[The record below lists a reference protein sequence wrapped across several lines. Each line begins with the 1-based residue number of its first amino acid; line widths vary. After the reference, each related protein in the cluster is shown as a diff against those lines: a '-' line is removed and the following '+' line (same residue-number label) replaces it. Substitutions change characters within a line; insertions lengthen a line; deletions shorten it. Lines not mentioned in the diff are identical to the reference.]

1 MSDNFVGMIREIAE
15 EGDLDSI
22 LKTSLGGYTKKSV
35 KEYLSFIK
43 KQQQNLKDA
52 YTGAAEQLQNEKD
65 GLQREISELKARN
78 EEAAD
83 TMQLR
88 LKEQAERLEAERA
101 SLEADMDEAISR
113 IAEDGEKLRKL
124 ENALADETQRSEQYR
139 QEISTVRIQLDSA
152 NARITDQEAQ
162 LSAQAAEL
170 AALKDTEHSL
180 RSALAED
187 RTADLKARIQ
197 ELLGSVAQLQDEVAI
212 RDRELETRAM
222 RLEALSRQEQSNHSA
237 LEELQLQLQRQ
248 REQNEWIESENEE
261 LGKRLQ
267 EQMEQSIALSRENAH
282 LKAANA
288 IAQRKLDLEFSD
300 RRTAEV
306 GIGSAQ

>member
-113 IAEDGEKLRKL
+113 ISEDGEKLRKL
-124 ENALADETQRSEQYR
+124 ENDLADETQRSEQYR